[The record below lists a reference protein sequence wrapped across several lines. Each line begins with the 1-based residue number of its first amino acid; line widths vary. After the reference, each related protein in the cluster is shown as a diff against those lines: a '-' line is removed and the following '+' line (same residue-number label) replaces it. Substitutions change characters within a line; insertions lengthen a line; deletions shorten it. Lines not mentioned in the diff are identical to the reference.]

1 MAINL
6 HIPAKP
12 LNCYLH
18 TPSRLT
24 VRQRTISKG
33 ALGYFHFS
41 NWVSVLLIW
50 ETPPRQPLP
59 ALTRVHHLAFDATK
73 VLLLASY
80 PFTSLRMMMIKWQPL
95 DLLHACERARLAGLL
110 ARQLPGNWPLETT
123 AGVSL
128 TPYSARANVC
138 ANLPVSLRLELPGV
152 DRQPLMVLP
161 LLSRQ
166 SQMRGAHYA
175 RQ

>member
-1 MAINL
+1 
-6 HIPAKP
+6 
-12 LNCYLH
+12 
-18 TPSRLT
+18 
-24 VRQRTISKG
+24 
-33 ALGYFHFS
+33 
-41 NWVSVLLIW
+41 
-50 ETPPRQPLP
+50 
-59 ALTRVHHLAFDATK
+59 
-73 VLLLASY
+73 
-80 PFTSLRMMMIKWQPL
+80 MIKWQPL

-128 TPYSARANVC
+128 TPYSERANVC